1 MSDQLLNGAG
11 DTVTPPTPA
20 SAVTRPGDVLAW
32 HPAAGPVDME
42 PRMSH
47 DRAHAEGG
55 PDRPPL
61 VGVTVVVPARNEEKA
76 LPHCLTALERALV
89 EVSHLAPAMT
99 LRACIV
105 LDSCTD
111 DSLAIVRAFAAAAVH
126 RGLFSV
132 EPLDVTV
139 GSVGRARAAGVRHA
153 LEWAAQDGIDPAA
166 LWLASTDADTHVP
179 PHWLS
184 AHVATADAGADAY
197 VGTVEPD
204 AALTGARRE
213 EWMERH
219 HLREGHPHV
228 HGANL
233 GVRASAYL
241 RVGGFAPLA
250 LHEDVD
256 LVERLRAEDG
266 RLVRAADDARVVT
279 SSRLDARA
287 VGGFATYLAN
297 LRGGVA

>member
-1 MSDQLLNGAG
+1 MSER
-11 DTVTPPTPA
+11 TYPC
-20 SAVTRPGDVLAW
+20 VTRALTRSRDGSPRPALAG
-32 HPAAGPVDME
+32 A
-42 PRMSH
+42 
-47 DRAHAEGG
+47 
-55 PDRPPL
+55 
-61 VGVTVVVPARNEEKA
+61 TVIVPARDEEQA

-89 EVSHLAPAMT
+89 EVAHLAPAMT

-105 LDSCTD
+105 LDTCTD
-111 DSLAIVRAFAAAAVH
+111 DSEAIVRAFAGAAAH
-126 RGLFSV
+126 RGQFSV
-132 EPLDVTV
+132 EPLVVTA
-139 GSVGRARAAGVRHA
+139 GSVGRARAAGVRCA
-153 LEWAAQDGIDPAA
+153 LEWAERDGIDADA

-184 AHVATADAGADAY
+184 AHIATANAGADAY

-204 AALTGARRE
+204 AALTGARRA

-241 RVGGFAPLA
+241 RVGGFAPLS

-256 LVERLRAEDG
+256 LVERLRAEDE

-279 SSRLDARA
+279 SNRLDGRA